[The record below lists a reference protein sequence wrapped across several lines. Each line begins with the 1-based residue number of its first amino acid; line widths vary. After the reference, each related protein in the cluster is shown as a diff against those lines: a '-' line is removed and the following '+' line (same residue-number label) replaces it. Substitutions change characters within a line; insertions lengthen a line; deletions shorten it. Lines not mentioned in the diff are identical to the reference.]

1 MVLLGTL
8 VLSALTLAALKLGT
22 DEARAARATRVSAS
36 ALYAAETGIHA
47 TELAWPTTR
56 MTRVAPGDSI
66 CLDGDCS
73 TGWTSLTNG
82 SRYRRVMHRRDAGT
96 NATNRIF
103 SLTSEGRTY
112 GPLGGAAT
120 TQTWVTFRPAILARF
135 SAAISSVGFINM
147 GGQPGSYTDSYDSR
161 LGGYN
166 ATLAD
171 GTTNLSNDGDVI
183 SGGSLSLSGSAE
195 VRGDASVNSYSSSG
209 SGTVTGTLE
218 TGAEPPD
225 HPVEECPPQT
235 TSLSPTTSA
244 YKNGSFSLG
253 GGTYTFQSGTYSMD
267 QFVTGGTSQ
276 VIIPDGASVT
286 IYLSGK
292 LDMAGS
298 STINNVGRNPSAL
311 NFISCY
317 EVSTDKQGKSVTTYN
332 GSAWFLNGFSAAYA
346 TLYQPTGKVTLGGA
360 SPLYGA
366 VVAGMFDAGGGAPV
380 HFDLALKGDT
390 PPETVVKVSSR
401 SWSQLLY

>member
-1 MVLLGTL
+1 MQVW
-8 VLSALTLAALKLGT
+8 LT
-22 DEARAARATRVSAS
+22 
-36 ALYAAETGIHA
+36 IQ
-47 TELAWPTTR
+47 
-56 MTRVAPGDSI
+56 PGPNI
-66 CLDGDCS
+66 NKF
-73 TGWTSLTNG
+73 T
-82 SRYRRVMHRRDAGT
+82 
-96 NATNRIF
+96 
-103 SLTSEGRTY
+103 
-112 GPLGGAAT
+112 
-120 TQTWVTFRPAILARF
+120 
-135 SAAISSVGFINM
+135 AAISSASSIDM

-161 LGGYN
+161 LGEYN
-166 ATLAD
+166 AVLAD
-171 GTTNLSNDGDVI
+171 GTTNLSSDGDVVA
-183 SGGSLSLSGSAE
+183 GGNLSLTGSAQ
-195 VRGDASVNSYSSSG
+195 VRGDADVYSYSNSG
-209 SGTVTGTLE
+209 SGTVTGNVE

-225 HPVEECPPQT
+225 HPVEQCPPQT

-244 YKNGSFSLG
+244 YKNGSFNLG

-276 VIIPDGASVT
+276 VIIPYGASVT

-292 LDMAGS
+292 LDLAGS
-298 STINNVGRNPSAL
+298 STINNVDRNPSAL

-317 EVSTDKQGKSVTTYN
+317 EVSTDKNGNSVTTYN